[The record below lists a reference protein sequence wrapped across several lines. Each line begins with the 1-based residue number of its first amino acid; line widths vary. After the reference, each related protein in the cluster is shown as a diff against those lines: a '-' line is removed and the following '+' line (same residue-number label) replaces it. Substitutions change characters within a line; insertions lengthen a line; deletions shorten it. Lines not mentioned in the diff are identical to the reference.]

1 MCRVTAQ
8 GTRDR
13 PAADACPGVSRP
25 FAAADGAIV
34 RVRPGGQPVPVAALS
49 ALLDIVAT
57 QADPTLQLTSRA
69 ALQLRGLSDPVPA
82 DVRRAI
88 RATGLVLSDDH
99 ELVRNV
105 VATPLSGLDGGGRCD
120 VRPVVRAL
128 DAAVCADPALAALP
142 GRFLF
147 VLDDGRGDVARESF
161 DIGLLALDARRAA
174 VLVGAPDRGFV
185 VDLDDAPSAMVGVAR
200 RFLDAR
206 AAAAPQAWHVRELNG
221 HLDPPVL
228 DVDLPPTP
236 PHPVGAVGDHA
247 VAAVPLGLL
256 TRQQVDTLS
265 RLADEVVV
273 TPWRSLVVPGAATE
287 LDLLEEVGLVVAPG
301 SPWLRLHACTGAPGC
316 ARTDI
321 DTRGLARALAP
332 ALPPGPLPVHLSGC
346 ERRCGA
352 TAPGFVDVLAPRSL
366 ADAVATITGTTS
378 PSPHPSEDR

>member
-1 MCRVTAQ
+1 
-8 GTRDR
+8 
-13 PAADACPGVSRP
+13 
-25 FAAADGAIV
+25 
-34 RVRPGGQPVPVAALS
+34 
-49 ALLDIVAT
+49 LLDIVAT

-88 RATGLVLSDDH
+88 RATGLVPSDDH

-287 LDLLEEVGLVVAPG
+287 LDLLEEAGLVVAPG